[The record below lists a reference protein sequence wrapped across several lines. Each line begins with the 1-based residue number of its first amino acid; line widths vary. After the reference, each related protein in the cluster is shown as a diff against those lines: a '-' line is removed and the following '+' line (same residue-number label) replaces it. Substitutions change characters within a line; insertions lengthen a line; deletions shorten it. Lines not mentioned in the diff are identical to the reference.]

1 MLEPRKIKREEIKF
15 TDRKWKVSTF
25 ISTYHQDLNKDAP
38 RKEKAGSWIAHLVGI
53 QLPYMGSASY
63 LHGKQMLPLLLY
75 VVARS
80 WWGKNFVLT
89 SVLWFLLFSNFSNL
103 CIAGGDT
110 NVYSLFFFLCCTYIL
125 YHICLSWGLAT
136 LCSTEMLLFPVGYW
150 CCNRWPSVFPWS
162 NRVGG
167 PVTAESPLWTSS

>member
-1 MLEPRKIKREEIKF
+1 MFLHITKIWIKMHLE
-15 TDRKWKVSTF
+15 
-25 ISTYHQDLNKDAP
+25 
-38 RKEKAGSWIAHLVGI
+38 KEKAGSGIAHLVGI

-80 WWGKNFVLT
+80 WWGKN
-89 SVLWFLLFSNFSNL
+89 SVLPTVLWILLFSNFSNL

-110 NVYSLFFFLCCTYIL
+110 NIYSLFFFFCCTYIL
-125 YHICLSWGLAT
+125 YRICLSWGLAN
-136 LCSTEMLLFPVGYW
+136 LCCTEMLLLVGYW

-162 NRVGG
+162 MWVGAT
-167 PVTAESPLWTSS
+167 VIAESPLWTSS